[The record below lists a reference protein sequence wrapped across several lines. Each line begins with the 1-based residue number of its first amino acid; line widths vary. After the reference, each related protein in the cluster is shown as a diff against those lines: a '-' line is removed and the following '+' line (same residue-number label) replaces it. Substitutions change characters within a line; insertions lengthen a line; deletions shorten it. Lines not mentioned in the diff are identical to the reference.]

1 MSKKMID
8 SRRIHTLTFP
18 SATNMNP
25 AGATPL
31 ISTPSEIAQ
40 VMNSA
45 SFSTPGRL
53 PTRLYLRMKQSATKD

>member
-1 MSKKMID
+1 
-8 SRRIHTLTFP
+8 
-18 SATNMNP
+18 MNP

-53 PTRLYLRMKQSATKD
+53 PTRLYPRMKQSATKD